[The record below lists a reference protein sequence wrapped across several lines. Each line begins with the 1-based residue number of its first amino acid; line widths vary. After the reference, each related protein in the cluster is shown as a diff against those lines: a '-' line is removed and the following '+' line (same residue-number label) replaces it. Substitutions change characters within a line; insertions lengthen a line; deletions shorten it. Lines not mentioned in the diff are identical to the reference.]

1 MLFFLCRF
9 APSGQLLRD
18 TLHTHEQTRQ
28 AALRQQTRFIAQP
41 QQRPQH
47 LELRGEAIHRID
59 TRLRILRPIGRMKV
73 VQRLQRR
80 GDYPITDRI
89 AVLLRQVVQLVQQV
103 CGQTE
108 QVAVYRQF
116 TDHDIRKFEGNVR
129 RL

>member
-1 MLFFLCRF
+1 MKLQTTTKNTEYTSIKYSFF
-9 APSGQLLRD
+9 
-18 TLHTHEQTRQ
+18 
-28 AALRQQTRFIAQP
+28 
-41 QQRPQH
+41 
-47 LELRGEAIHRID
+47 GEAIHRID